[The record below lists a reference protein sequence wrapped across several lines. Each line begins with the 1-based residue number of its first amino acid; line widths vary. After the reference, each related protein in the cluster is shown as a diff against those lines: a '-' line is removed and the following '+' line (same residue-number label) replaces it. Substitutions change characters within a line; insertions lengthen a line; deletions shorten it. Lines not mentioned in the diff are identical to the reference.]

1 VRGFRTATAESTASL
16 NGGEGGDGRSA
27 TDSVSMWSF
36 VTADEEI
43 EEVNEEEEEGAAE
56 HR

>member
-36 VTADEEI
+36 VTAEEM
-43 EEVNEEEEEGAAE
+43 EEVNKEEEEEAAD